1 MKSLTARVNGYG
13 LRTPAGWWECTLKDV
28 CNGNGGVIQTG
39 PFGSQLHAH
48 DYKETGT
55 PVVMPQQ
62 LGDNQISIEGIAR
75 ISDEDVE
82 RLKRHCLRR
91 GDIVFSRRGD
101 VTRRAFITERE
112 KGWLCGTGCML
123 IRPHHPKLCNEYL
136 AFFFS
141 LHEVKEYI
149 TKQAVGATMPN
160 LNTGIL
166 EDIPLFLPSFSY
178 QQKAVAILTAYDDLI
193 ENNTRRIAILEEM
206 AQAIYREWFV
216 NFRFPGHEKVKLINS
231 PLGKIPEG
239 WNWAKLKDVC
249 DSVNYGYTA
258 SANKEVEVGPRFL
271 RITDIVP
278 TTIDWENVPYC
289 EVDEDDAE
297 KYALHEGDIVI
308 ARTGATTGYAKRLHK
323 RHPKS
328 VFASYLVRIVPNDAV
343 GKHYIGLIV
352 ESDDYKAFIKRNLG
366 GAAQPQANAQVLT
379 SLEVLVPSPDVIA
392 AFDRQIE
399 PMADQ
404 KEILQVKNRNL
415 RKTRDLLLPKLI
427 SGQLDV
433 EELDIDSGQN
443 AVQARYEEP
452 PELTDDDE
460 RIFDEIWNKWGKG
473 V

>member
-1 MKSLTARVNGYG
+1 MTTLANRVNGYG
-13 LRTPAGWWECTLKDV
+13 LQTPAGWWDCTLADA
-28 CNGNGGVIQTG
+28 CNDNGGLIQTG

-62 LGDNQISIEGIAR
+62 LGDNQITTDGIAR

-82 RLKRHCLRR
+82 RLKRHRLRR

-112 KGWLCGTGCML
+112 EGWLCGTGCML
-123 IRPHHPKLCNEYL
+123 IRPNHPKVCNEYL

-166 EDIPLFLPSFSY
+166 EAIPLFLPSLSY
-178 QQKAVAILTAYDDLI
+178 QQKAVAILSAYDDLI
-193 ENNTRRIAILEEM
+193 ENNTRRIAILEAM

-216 NFRFPGHEKVKLINS
+216 EFRFPGHESVKLVNS
-231 PLGKIPEG
+231 SLGKIPEG
-239 WNWAKLKDVC
+239 WRWSKLKDVC
-249 DSVNYGYTA
+249 DSINYGYTA
-258 SANKEVEVGPRFL
+258 SANKEVEVGPKFL

-278 TTIDWENVPYC
+278 TMIDWENVPWC
-289 EVDEDDAE
+289 EVDLDDAE

-308 ARTGATTGYAKRLHK
+308 ARTGATTGYAKRINK

-328 VFASYLVRIVPNDAV
+328 VFASYLVRICPNAAL
-343 GKHYIGLIV
+343 GKHYIGVIV
-352 ESDDYKAFIKRNLG
+352 ESDEYKEFIKRNLG

-379 SLEVLVPSPDVIA
+379 SLDVLVPPPQLMSE
-392 AFDRQIE
+392 FDALME
-399 PMADQ
+399 SLADQ
-404 KEILQVKNRNL
+404 KEILQEKNRNL

-433 EELDIDSGQN
+433 EDLDIDTGE
-443 AVQARYEEP
+443 AVTE
-452 PELTDDDE
+452 
-460 RIFDEIWNKWGKG
+460 
-473 V
+473 

>member
-1 MKSLTARVNGYG
+1 MTTRSTTVNGYG

-62 LGDNQISIEGIAR
+62 LGDNQISVEGIAR
-75 ISDEDVE
+75 ISDEDVQ

-166 EDIPLFLPSFSY
+166 EAIPLFLPSLTY
-178 QQKAVAILTAYDDLI
+178 QQKAVAVLTAYDDLI
-193 ENNTRRIAILEEM
+193 ENNTRRIVILEEM

-216 NFRFPGHEKVKLINS
+216 NFRFPGHDKVKLINS

-239 WNWAKLKDVC
+239 WKTQPIGSTLEFHIGGGWGQDNVDEEFSNPAFVIR
-249 DSVNYGYTA
+249 G
-258 SANKEVEVGPRFL
+258 
-271 RITDIVP
+271 TDIPDARSLRVVDCP
-278 TTIDWENVPYC
+278 LRYHTDSNIRTRKLCPNDLVF
-289 EVDEDDAE
+289 EVSGGSKGQPVGRCLFVSERLLKRFD
-297 KYALHEGDIVI
+297 GDVI
-308 ARTGATTGYAKRLHK
+308 C
-323 RHPKS
+323 
-328 VFASYLVRIVPNDAV
+328 ASFCKVIRANPAILAPEILYHYLVESYTNGTIEQYEVQSTGIKNFKFTVFLESESLAVPPAKTQQAFLGHVRPILDAV
-343 GKHYIGLIV
+343 HAIGK
-352 ESDDYKAFIKRNLG
+352 KN
-366 GAAQPQANAQVLT
+366 
-379 SLEVLVPSPDVIA
+379 EVL
-392 AFDRQIE
+392 
-399 PMADQ
+399 
-404 KEILQVKNRNL
+404 RN
-415 RKTRDLLLPKLI
+415 TRDLLLPKLI

-433 EELDIDSGQN
+433 EDLDIDTG
-443 AVQARYEEP
+443 EP
-452 PELTDDDE
+452 LVEAP
-460 RIFDEIWNKWGKG
+460 
-473 V
+473 

>member
-1 MKSLTARVNGYG
+1 MTHKHNGKWKPVELGDLIDIFDSIRVPLNSRQRAERQGRFPYYGASGVIDSVDDYLFDGEYVLVAEDGENLNSRKLPVAFMARGQFWVNNHAHIIKGKKGIADDRFLIGWFAQADIKGYITGAAQPKLSQANLKRIALTAPPFPVQRKI
-13 LRTPAGWWECTLKDV
+13 AGVL
-28 CNGNGGVIQTG
+28 
-39 PFGSQLHAH
+39 S
-48 DYKETGT
+48 
-55 PVVMPQQ
+55 
-62 LGDNQISIEGIAR
+62 
-75 ISDEDVE
+75 
-82 RLKRHCLRR
+82 
-91 GDIVFSRRGD
+91 
-101 VTRRAFITERE
+101 
-112 KGWLCGTGCML
+112 
-123 IRPHHPKLCNEYL
+123 
-136 AFFFS
+136 
-141 LHEVKEYI
+141 
-149 TKQAVGATMPN
+149 
-160 LNTGIL
+160 
-166 EDIPLFLPSFSY
+166 
-178 QQKAVAILTAYDDLI
+178 AYDDLI

-239 WNWAKLKDVC
+239 WKWAKLKDVC

-289 EVDEDDAE
+289 EVDDDDAS

-328 VFASYLVRIVPNDAV
+328 VFASYLVRIVPNEAM

-379 SLEVLVPSPDVIA
+379 SLDVLVPSPDVIA
-392 AFDRQIE
+392 AFDCQVE
-399 PMADQ
+399 PLADQ

-433 EELDIDSGQN
+433 EELDIDTG
-443 AVQARYEEP
+443 EP
-452 PELTDDDE
+452 LVAATT
-460 RIFDEIWNKWGKG
+460 
-473 V
+473 